1 MKFIAII
8 QANLK
13 QLLFVFLAFFLMVLV
28 SYFFAAGI
36 VDNQVSSN
44 AEKVF
49 RTAETF
55 VYSNVREAELVLLN
69 TALAVQNKLDDGKS
83 TEDIQAYIE
92 ELTGWMSMPE
102 YAVSGIMNIQGYI
115 RGTYIDGRGR
125 PPADNVFSPGRH
137 WPSGVTEA
145 AGGIVRG
152 VPHIDPRSG
161 RLIIS
166 FSKSLEGKDGTGYGL
181 ISITMDMAVIADYV
195 KQLQFAEGGYGML
208 VNQDLV
214 FITHPDEDNLNRP
227 MAEVSLSHAD
237 IVRHFTEGRTEIPA
251 ARVTTARGA
260 LMILSFRRLFT
271 GWYMGV
277 ATPIASYYHGA
288 YLMAVVLS
296 LLGLVFMIVLSFFLI
311 RLGMEK
317 IQSDEENKSK
327 SSFLARMSHEIRTPM
342 NSILGMTELIMRKNT
357 APEIGEY
364 ISIINQAGHTLLAII
379 NDILDF
385 SKITSGQVKIETRK
399 YRFASLINDT
409 INVIRMRLLEK
420 PLDFLVTVDANI
432 PAELT
437 GDDVRVRQILINLLN
452 NAIKYTPSGH
462 IALDIQYKAV
472 DIHAMELI
480 ITVRDTGIGIKREDM
495 EHLFSD
501 FTRLDMQNNQGI
513 EGTGLGLAI
522 TRTLCTAMGGS
533 ITVSSQYG
541 AGSVFTVTL
550 PQGVEDTTKLAR
562 VDAPE
567 KRRVLLFDERPVIL
581 ASIQS
586 SFANLNI
593 QPVCPGTLSGFIAE
607 LEKGNHE
614 YAFVSSRH
622 ALDCIHGL
630 GRSNSPTQL
639 VIMVELGDI
648 SIFREVKSV
657 MMPVYSLPIANA
669 LNNVF
674 DADYPKRREDGLNFT
689 APAARV
695 LIVDDISSNLRVAQE
710 LMAFYKMEIHTCQS
724 GAEAVE
730 KVKQNYYDLV
740 FMDQMMPGMD
750 GLEAAAAIRAWEEEA
765 WEQRSKKT
773 PSPGSRKNVPI
784 IALTANAIS
793 GQREMFLEKGLDDF
807 LSKPIEIKQ
816 LNSLLEHWIPAEK
829 KNKSSPKAK
838 DVPGEADTITAIA
851 GLDTALGLTNVNGE
865 EAIYRDI
872 LDEFCRDLDMMI
884 DRVREARAKDSMELL
899 AEVMHAI
906 KGASRSVG
914 ALDLGNMAEDLER
927 EAKRGAINTVE
938 EKTGALLA
946 VMEALGRNINTA
958 LSASNPRDESQE
970 PTDLSLLRLETLKE
984 ALLDMNV
991 ETVNRI
997 LVEYL
1002 SIPMDHKTKEHI
1014 AKIEENVLMFE
1025 YEMALA
1031 EIDKLLS

>member
-1 MKFIAII
+1 MKFKAII
-8 QANLK
+8 QANYK
-13 QLLFVFLAFFLMVLV
+13 QLLVVFTAFSLMVLV
-28 SYFFAAGI
+28 SYFFVAGI
-36 VDNQVSSN
+36 VDNQVSAN
-44 AEKVF
+44 ADKVF

-55 VYSNVREAELVLLN
+55 VYANVREAELVLLN

-83 TEDIQAYIE
+83 TEDIQTYIE
-92 ELTGWMSMPE
+92 ELTRWLVMPE
-102 YAVSGIMNIQGYI
+102 YAVSGIINIQGYI
-115 RGTYIDGRGR
+115 QGTALNGRGG
-125 PPADNVFSPGRH
+125 AATAALSPGQHR
-137 WPSGVTEA
+137 PSGVTEA
-145 AGGIVRG
+145 AGEIVRG

-161 RLIIS
+161 KLVM
-166 FSKSLEGKDGTGYGL
+166 FLSKALKGKNGADYGIL
-181 ISITMDMAVIADYV
+181 SVTMDMVVIADYV

-214 FITHPDEDNLNRP
+214 FITHPEEENLNRP
-227 MAEVSLSHAD
+227 MTEVSGSHAGMARYF
-237 IVRHFTEGRTEIPA
+237 VEGRTEIPVT
-251 ARVTTARGA
+251 RVTTARGEIV
-260 LMILSFRRLFT
+260 ILSFRRLFT

-277 ATPIASYYHGA
+277 ATPIASYYRGA

-296 LLGLVFMIVLSFFLI
+296 LLGLVFMIILSFFLI

-342 NSILGMTELIMRKNT
+342 NSILGMTELIMRKNIT
-357 APEIGEY
+357 PEIDEY
-364 ISIINQAGHTLLAII
+364 ISIINQAGRTLLAII

-385 SKITSGQVKIETRK
+385 SKITSGQVKLEPRK
-399 YRFASLINDT
+399 YRLSSLINDT
-409 INVIRMRLLEK
+409 INVIRMRLQEK

-432 PAELT
+432 PAELI
-437 GDDVRVRQILINLLN
+437 GDDVRIRQILINLLN

-462 IALDIQYKAV
+462 IALDIQYKTI
-472 DIHAMELI
+472 DTHAMDLI
-480 ITVRDTGIGIKREDM
+480 MAVRDTGVGIKPEDM

-522 TRTLCTAMGGS
+522 THTLCAAMGGN
-533 ITVSSQYG
+533 ITVASEYG
-541 AGSVFTVTL
+541 VGSVFTTIL
-550 PQGVEDTTKLAR
+550 PQGVEEAARLAQ

-567 KRRVLLFDERPVIL
+567 KRRVLLFDERPVVL

-586 SFANLNI
+586 SFANLHI
-593 QPVCPGTLSGFIAE
+593 QPVCPATLSDFIAE

-630 GRSNSPTQL
+630 GKSKSPTQL

-657 MMPVYSLPIANA
+657 MMPVYSLPLANA
-669 LNNVF
+669 LNNAL
-674 DADYPKRREDGLNFT
+674 DADYPKQIEDGFNFT

-710 LMAFYKMEIHTCQS
+710 LMAFYKMEIDTCQS
-724 GAEAVE
+724 GVEAVE
-730 KVKQNYYDLV
+730 KVKHHYYDIV

-750 GLEAAAAIRAWEEEA
+750 GLEAAAAIRAWEKEQWEA
-765 WEQRSKKT
+765 AGGDT
-773 PSPGSRKNVPI
+773 LPPGQRKNVPI

-807 LSKPIEIKQ
+807 LAKPIEIKQ
-816 LNSLLEHWIPAEK
+816 LNVLLEHWIPEEK
-829 KNKSSPKAK
+829 KIRPFPQAKAL
-838 DVPGEADTITAIA
+838 PGEENRITAIA

-865 EAIYRDI
+865 EAVYWDI
-872 LDEFCRDLDMMI
+872 LDEFCRDLETMI
-884 DRVREARAKDSMELL
+884 TRVREALAKESVELL
-899 AEVMHAI
+899 ADTMHAI

-914 ALDLGNMAEDLER
+914 ALDLGAMAEELER
-927 EAKRGAINTVE
+927 EAKQGAIQRVE
-938 EKTGALLA
+938 EKTSALIGVIEVLRHNIKAA
-946 VMEALGRNINTA
+946 V
-958 LSASNPRDESQE
+958 SAAKPRDESQKS
-970 PTDLSLLRLETLKE
+970 TDLSLLRLEILRE
-984 ALLDMNV
+984 ALLGMNV
-991 ETVNRI
+991 ETINRI
-997 LVEYL
+997 LMEYL

-1014 AKIEENVLMFE
+1014 GKIEENVLMFE
-1025 YEMALA
+1025 YEKALS